1 MAENKKNVSKELE
14 EAAVAQGVGIGELM
28 EPVEQA
34 EDPVA
39 GEVIEG
45 DAIVSG
51 LVLHREIKKTKDG
64 KREYSVFGVSGEL
77 RGQQYRAEMVPPDM
91 GGYAVL
97 NLVFGKVDDLP
108 LLMVPY
114 EMRDEVTKKKTS
126 GFTYKVL
133 SEEDGITFESKV
145 KPSRN
150 SDKEILRCLLQV
162 AAKKAAQ
169 Q

>member
-1 MAENKKNVSKELE
+1 MAENKKNVSKDVE
-14 EAAVAQGVGIGELM
+14 EAAAAQGVGIGELM

-51 LVLHREIKKTKDG
+51 LILHREIKKTKDG
-64 KREYSVFGVSGEL
+64 KREFSVFSVSGEL
-77 RGQQYRAEMVPPDM
+77 REQQCRAEMVPPDM

-97 NLVFGKVDDLP
+97 NLVFGPVNDLP
-108 LLMVPY
+108 LLKVPY

-126 GFTYKVL
+126 GFTYKVM
-133 SEEDGITFESKV
+133 SEEDGIVFEAKV

-150 SDKEILRCLLQV
+150 SDKELLRCFLQV
-162 AAKKAAQ
+162 AEKKAAHQ
-169 Q
+169 